1 MLGTQDAK
9 VAVCTLGDPDL
20 PNEFQQEGLLDR
32 VAIIGSL
39 CTENLGIERMV
50 RNVVANPRIR
60 FLILCGKDSQGHRAG
75 QAILSLKAN
84 GTDESKQIIG
94 AMGPRPVLKNL
105 SHDEITAFRQNV
117 CVIDEIGTTDL
128 ARLKN
133 IVEKTN
139 QVTDSP
145 IVLPPKVHLPKS
157 IKAQKLKEWLP
168 DPEGFFLVLVNLDER
183 IIICEHYTNDH
194 VLNEVIKGSN
204 AADITNTVI
213 RRRLISRL
221 DHVGYLGRELAK
233 AEAALQLGLKYVQDQ
248 SLTTNL
254 GFDNL

>member
-1 MLGTQDAK
+1 MLGTQNAK

-50 RNVVANPRIR
+50 RNVVANPYIK

-105 SHDEITAFRQNV
+105 SPNEITAFRQNV

-128 ARLKN
+128 TRLKD
-133 IVEKTN
+133 IVEKIN
-139 QVTDSP
+139 QEPDSP
-145 IVLPPKVHLPKS
+145 IVVLPPKAHLPKS
-157 IKAQKLKEWLP
+157 VKAQKLKEWLP
-168 DPEGFFLVLVNLDER
+168 DPEGFFLVLVNSDEG

-221 DHVGYLGRELAK
+221 DHTGYLGRELAK

-248 SLTTNL
+248 PLTTK
-254 GFDNL
+254 